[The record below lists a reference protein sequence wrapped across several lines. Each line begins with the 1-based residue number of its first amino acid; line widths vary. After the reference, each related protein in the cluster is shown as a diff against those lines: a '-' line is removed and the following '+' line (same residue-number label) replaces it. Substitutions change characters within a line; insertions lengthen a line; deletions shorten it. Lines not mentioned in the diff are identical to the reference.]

1 MPKNLINDLTMK
13 KLKSMFIACMV
24 FSSLT
29 SIGQAEG
36 SLSMK
41 ENGTFEIPS
50 TELRE
55 VYSLD
60 ISSLDLESFGTAIE
74 FFSEKNTNLVMFR
87 PNTDATTAMV
97 FLQVSKKPQWTVSDW
112 NDAISDIN
120 LLDF

>member
-1 MPKNLINDLTMK
+1 
-13 KLKSMFIACMV
+13 
-24 FSSLT
+24 
-29 SIGQAEG
+29 
-36 SLSMK
+36 MK
-41 ENGTFEIPS
+41 ENGTFEIPC